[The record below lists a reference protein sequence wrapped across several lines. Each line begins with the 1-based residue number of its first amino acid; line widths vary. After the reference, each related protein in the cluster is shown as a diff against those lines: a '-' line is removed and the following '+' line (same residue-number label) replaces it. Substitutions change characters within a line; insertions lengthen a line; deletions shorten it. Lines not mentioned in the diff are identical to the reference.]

1 MGYYLCKMRA
11 STSQTFTCICFFF
24 NPHYRY
30 TTDYRQYSNIK
41 YGVYDCLN
49 RMVPNKEERTKVD
62 LQLDI
67 FAEAKG
73 LFGIE
78 ATVIARDKKNSS

>member
-1 MGYYLCKMRA
+1 MHA
-11 STSQTFTCICFFF
+11 FSFFF

-30 TTDYRQYSNIK
+30 TTDYRQYDNIK
-41 YGVYDCLN
+41 YGVYECLN
-49 RMVPNKEERTKVD
+49 RMVPYKEERTKVD

-67 FAEAKG
+67 FAETKG
-73 LFGIE
+73 LFDIE